1 MRATKFRILWLAL
14 AAARVLAV
22 APIPLVLLAGC
33 DEGPFEEAGEKID
46 DTVDDAKDA
55 VDDAT
60 DRRN

>member
-22 APIPLVLLAGC
+22 AAPIPVLLAGC
-33 DEGPFEEAGEKID
+33 EEGPFEEAGEKID
-46 DTVDDAKDA
+46 DTVDDAKDE
-55 VDDAT
+55 V